1 MVHSES
7 DKYKNDLLD
16 AFKKKFE
23 GKLND
28 EDLAFITS
36 SYDRYMFEMIK
47 LMREGKSA
55 HEKFFADIILNSI
68 DAIVGFNNECEIF
81 LWNKGAE
88 KIFGWTKEE
97 IMGKNFNLLIPKEL
111 QDEGEVERMQSKV
124 KEFGFISNYETMR
137 ITKTGEYRNVS
148 ISRFVIFN
156 EKEEV
161 IGSVGIIRDIT
172 NEKKLE
178 KELREKENLALIG
191 QVVSSIAHNLSNPL
205 NIISGNADYLLLE
218 KKKGDPDY
226 DELKVIVDEA
236 TRITK
241 SIRSI
246 LNFAKPL
253 IPMLEVTTLN
263 EIIEDSVS
271 GFKFLKGSKNIE
283 LKMSLEKNPKN
294 VKIDKELFKDVFLN
308 LISNAIQAIPANK
321 NGIIE
326 ITTSTEEEFSS
337 IKISDNGTGI
347 DEKDIANIFKPFYST
362 KGYGKGT
369 GLGLAFT
376 ERVVK
381 EHHGNIK
388 VKSVQNEKTT
398 FHLSIPSVKNHKD

>member
-1 MVHSES
+1 MEHMVHSES

-16 AFKKKFE
+16 AFKKKFA
-23 GKLND
+23 GKLTE

-47 LMREGKSA
+47 LMKEGKSA

-88 KIFGWTKEE
+88 KIFGWGKDE
-97 IMGKNFNLLIPKEL
+97 ITGKNFNVLIPKEL
-111 QDEGEVERMQSKV
+111 QDDGEVERMQAKV
-124 KEFGFISNYETMR
+124 KEFGFISNYETLR
-137 ITKTGEYRNVS
+137 ITKSGEYKNVS

-156 EKEEV
+156 EKEEI

-172 NEKKLE
+172 NEKNLE

-205 NIISGNADYLLLE
+205 NIISGNADYLLFE

-253 IPMLEVTTLN
+253 MPMWEVATFN

-271 GFKFLKGSKNIE
+271 GFKFLKGSKNIK
-283 LKMSLEKNPKN
+283 LQLNLQKNPPN

-308 LISNAIQAIPANK
+308 IISNAIQAIPANK
-321 NGIIE
+321 DGVIEVSTFTENGH
-326 ITTSTEEEFSS
+326 SS
-337 IKISDNGTGI
+337 VKISDNGTGI
-347 DEKDIANIFKPFYST
+347 DEKDIPNIFKPFYST

-381 EHHGNIK
+381 EHHGSINVTSI
-388 VKSVQNEKTT
+388 QNEKTT
-398 FHLSIPSVKNHKD
+398 FHLSIPIA